1 MTLILR
7 QVCLFN
13 IQFGKSLTI
22 DSSFTRVMM
31 WLPLFSSPCKGRE
44 AEGGQKQWEEQIW
57 TRSAR
62 RMANASSHLKP
73 GFIKLLDIVG
83 LFWRPVFLWC
93 FVKQIAV
100 ARWATWQ
107 IWQLAAWHSSARS
120 IEKWWER
127 NLATKSTFLKAT
139 HPRLAGLRNVRFKM
153 GYKMVING
161 LWDED
166 HRWLHLVALNSRRK
180 KSRYCR
186 DTAEIAYKMRL
197 RCVAG
202 ISSLHDILGS
212 STG

>member
-73 GFIKLLDIVG
+73 VSLNCWILLVCFGDQ
-83 LFWRPVFLWC
+83 C
-93 FVKQIAV
+93 FVRFCEANRCGEVSYLTNLTTCSLAQLSEKYREVMGEKPGHQIHV
-100 ARWATWQ
+100 F
-107 IWQLAAWHSSARS
+107 
-120 IEKWWER
+120 
-127 NLATKSTFLKAT
+127 KS
-139 HPRLAGLRNVRFKM
+139 HPSTPR
-153 GYKMVING
+153 
-161 LWDED
+161 
-166 HRWLHLVALNSRRK
+166 
-180 KSRYCR
+180 
-186 DTAEIAYKMRL
+186 
-197 RCVAG
+197 
-202 ISSLHDILGS
+202 GS
-212 STG
+212 